1 MILPV
6 PSPSHRPGHPML
18 PWLGIPQF
26 PTRRYSAMRASRRSP
41 GSVSARDSPADA
53 KTRAHRRFCFE
64 LESDWPAQM
73 AGPQNGSSLKL
84 GCKCGKLQF
93 HSQSNSKVYSWI
105 KPDCRPLKVRPAT
118 AAAESTV
125 GPCRSPL
132 RRVLVFP
139 NMMVFAVFH
148 ISGILKFLKNG

>member
-41 GSVSARDSPADA
+41 GCVGSRLAGGREDA
-53 KTRAHRRFCFE
+53 GACFE